1 MKTRFPMVPFREL
14 LLNRRR
20 VLEETAARGT
30 KIVGYFCTYTP
41 IEAIHACGMTPVR
54 IWGGTG
60 QAEKA
65 YNLVPTFICPYTV
78 SLIRPSSVTP
88 RMSATYFR

>member
-41 IEAIHACGMTPVR
+41 IEVIHACGMLPVR
-54 IWGGTG
+54 IWRGSG

-65 YNLVPTFICPYTV
+65 YILVPSFKCPYMRLV
-78 SLIRPSSVTP
+78 RV
-88 RMSATYFR
+88 